1 MAAPGPTD
9 SRRRTMSNVGA
20 GEKGLAEWT
29 SRIRQLQQDVDDDF
43 EQEQRR
49 LADVR
54 YRPFQVSSVF

>member
-1 MAAPGPTD
+1 
-9 SRRRTMSNVGA
+9 MSNVGA